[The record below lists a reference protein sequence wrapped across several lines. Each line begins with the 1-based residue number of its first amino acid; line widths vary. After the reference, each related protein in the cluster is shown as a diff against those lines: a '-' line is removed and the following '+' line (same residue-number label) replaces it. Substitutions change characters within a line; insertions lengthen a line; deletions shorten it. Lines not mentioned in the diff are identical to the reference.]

1 MCLGRFQ
8 RTLKRYESISCNKQQ
23 TKQTDIPTFN
33 LVLTVNVSLLVIFAP
48 NTLISIYTLM
58 SLIFN
63 YLKYY
68 ADKQV
73 NCIIKNGR
81 FFKDRLP
88 ELNNYKHAIDKFQ
101 IYQHCV

>member
-1 MCLGRFQ
+1 MFLRRFR
-8 RTLKRYESISCNKQQ
+8 RTLKCYESVSCNKQQ

-33 LVLTVNVSLLVIFAP
+33 FVSTVNISLSMIIIP
-48 NTLISIYTLM
+48 NTLKSIYTLM

-81 FFKDRLP
+81 FFNDRLP